1 MLDSSVAIDGAPPRT
16 PVGVAQG
23 PSMPQSGWAWRED
36 DANAGK
42 EGLRAHRTCRH
53 HAPVNQLASMRENV
67 RMNTLV
73 IAP

>member
-1 MLDSSVAIDGAPPRT
+1 
-16 PVGVAQG
+16 
-23 PSMPQSGWAWRED
+23 MPQSGWAWRED